1 MASKDFFFIKK
12 KIKRYFQQAAHWQLG
27 SVHASPITR
36 IRNSEGSQ
44 ACSAHIHPRLGGCLC
59 ERGWHQRTRWPAGHY
74 PLPLPPR
81 LHSTNVEAM
90 ACHVVRHHG
99 WVGATLLIP
108 PIITLDYS
116 PRRKPDRAGG
126 SPIHIRRQEISSA
139 FEASLGSVAAAAG
152 EPGRPQKAASVPFPP
167 TQTDACAAQCSSDGM
182 ERKREEEEEE
192 ER

>member
-1 MASKDFFFIKK
+1 
-12 KIKRYFQQAAHWQLG
+12 
-27 SVHASPITR
+27 
-36 IRNSEGSQ
+36 
-44 ACSAHIHPRLGGCLC
+44 
-59 ERGWHQRTRWPAGHY
+59 
-74 PLPLPPR
+74 
-81 LHSTNVEAM
+81 
-90 ACHVVRHHG
+90 
-99 WVGATLLIP
+99 VGATLLIP

>member
-1 MASKDFFFIKK
+1 MAS
-12 KIKRYFQQAAHWQLG
+12 RSL
-27 SVHASPITR
+27 ST
-36 IRNSEGSQ
+36 
-44 ACSAHIHPRLGGCLC
+44 
-59 ERGWHQRTRWPAGHY
+59 TT
-74 PLPLPPR
+74 PR

-139 FEASLGSVAAAAG
+139 FEASLGSVAAAAAG